1 MDLTTIIIAIIGLSI
16 FIVPVILDQRSKK
29 KRSKGIEQE
38 FLHSAKNQSLKITY
52 YDVWRNST
60 AIGINKTSGKIF
72 FLKKE
77 DGNDQKV
84 LIDLAQVKKC
94 SISKTS
100 RGRKNST
107 DQISLI
113 FTFSK
118 SDKPE
123 QRLVFYRKD
132 QDQTMQNEIELA
144 EKWLSII
151 NLKLL

>member
-1 MDLTTIIIAIIGLSI
+1 MDLTTIIIAIVGLSI
-16 FIVPVILDQRSKK
+16 FIIPVILDQRSKK
-29 KRSKGIEQE
+29 KRSTGIEKE
-38 FLHSAKNQSLKITY
+38 FLRLAKNQHLKITY
-52 YDVWRNST
+52 YDVWRNSR
-60 AIGINKTSGKIF
+60 AIGIDKTSGKIF
-72 FLKKE
+72 FFKKE

-107 DQISLI
+107 DQVSLI

-118 SDKPE
+118 SEKPE
-123 QRLVFYRKD
+123 KRLAFYHKG
-132 QDQTMQNEIELA
+132 QDQTMQNEMELA